1 MRSMVL
7 LLLGSLGLCPQAH
20 ALTPPIG
27 WTQVAPDRAVLDP
40 SDPNKG
46 VLYEFRIE
54 DGKGTPE
61 ELVAALAQRDV
72 AIDRFGVESNGNI
85 NLVGGTTLG
94 RARLYWEPK
103 AAVWW
108 AVRVS
113 SQHATRLDPDA
124 LLQSLAPTP
133 VGVDW
138 GAKQVLTAGT
148 DGSPWGQISALQD
161 SENAGWDISSNQ
173 SAWSQDPEVVGQWE
187 CSVPLRGITTRLRFY
202 FESNGELRIQA
213 VTKKSETVSQG
224 RWATRDQ
231 LMQMDIESGGANLPY
246 MTTQRTL
253 SVPYAGAQL
262 VLYKL

>member
-1 MRSMVL
+1 MLLVL
-7 LLLGSLGLCPQAH
+7 LGLCPDAQ

-27 WTQVAPDRAVLDP
+27 WTQIAPDRAVLDP
-40 SDPNKG
+40 DDSNKG

-54 DGKGTPE
+54 GGKGTPE
-61 ELVAALAQRDV
+61 ELVAALAQNDV
-72 AIDRFGVESNGNI
+72 VIDRFGVEDNGHV
-85 NLVGGTTLG
+85 NLVGVTTMG

-108 AVRVS
+108 TVMVAN
-113 SQHATRLDPDA
+113 QHATRLDPDA

-148 DGSPWGQISALQD
+148 DGSPWGQVSALKEG
-161 SENAGWDISSNQ
+161 SNAGWEISSKQ
-173 SAWSQDPEVVGQWE
+173 SAWSQDPAVVGQWE
-187 CSVPLRGITTRLRFY
+187 CSAPLRGVTTRLRFY

-213 VTKKSETVSQG
+213 VTKKGETVSQG
-224 RWATRDQ
+224 RWATRDR

-253 SVPYAGAQL
+253 TVPYAGAQL